1 MKKVWLTIKRLFL
14 LFCYFCS
21 KMLFFNFCFFHFS
34 KFEMTTIKNLMKNQP
49 FIKWIS
55 RNLMKFCYFKNI
67 FDLHTFDNE
76 RTDHLKFF
84 EISTEM
90 HFVSL
95 FFLSEGNITISLL
108 MIYEKCTVVH
118 YANLNSNSLNT
129 HYSRAVEYAISF
141 FRFLIYVYFNDA
153 FIKNFMEKLS
163 FFNDNF
169 QYSFHNI
176 VYYRILGFQTL

>member
-1 MKKVWLTIKRLFL
+1 
-14 LFCYFCS
+14 
-21 KMLFFNFCFFHFS
+21 MLFFNFCFFHFP
-34 KFEMTTIKNLMKNQP
+34 KFEMTTVKNLMKNQP

-55 RNLMKFCYFKNI
+55 RVLMKFCYVIKNI

-95 FFLSEGNITISLL
+95 FFLHEGNVTISLL
-108 MIYEKCTVVH
+108 IIHVKCTVVH
-118 YANLNSNSLNT
+118 YVKLNSSSLNK

-153 FIKNFMEKLS
+153 SIKNFMEKLL
-163 FFNDNF
+163 FFNANF
-169 QYSFHNI
+169 QKSFQDV